1 LADDRVVTDFIFN
14 LVFDKNSKTQGRGH
28 MKQVLQSLKDG
39 ATTLADVPCPQL
51 KSGHVLIRTQQ
62 SLISPGTE
70 KMLVDFGN
78 ASLINKAKQQPDK
91 IRQVLD
97 KIKTDGLFSTLD
109 AVRSKLDQSI
119 PMGYCNV
126 GEVIGVGIGA
136 NEFFIGDRVVSN
148 GAHAEIVSVPKNLCC
163 KIPNDVT
170 NEDAAFTV
178 IGAIALQGIRL
189 AAPTLGET
197 FSVIGL
203 GLIGLLTVQLLKAHG
218 CRVFGMDLDP
228 AKVELAKQFGAEA
241 LDVSSG
247 ADPIAAAF
255 SYSRFR
261 GVDGVIITASTKNN
275 EPIHQAAQMCRQRGR
290 IILVGVTGLELSR
303 ADFYKKE
310 LSFQVSCSYGP
321 GRYDT
326 QYEELGQDYPLG
338 FVRWTEQRNFE
349 AFLDILSHEAI
360 NLQPLLTHRFDFSEA
375 ELAYALLQDPSLRL
389 GILLNYPQTLADQSQ
404 TIRLQAPAVST
415 SSSASIA
422 VIGAGNYAS
431 RVLIPAFKAAGAELK
446 TIAAST
452 GISAAQLGKKF
463 GFEAVSTLTAD
474 IFSKPDINTVVIASR
489 HDSHADYVIKA
500 LQSGKNVFVE
510 KPLCLT
516 FNELQNIEQQFATTP
531 CLLMVGF
538 NRRFSPHVKKIKSLL
553 HTVDAPKSFIMTVN
567 AGDIPASHWT
577 QDQTSGGGRL
587 IGEACHFIDL
597 LRYLA
602 AAPIVSYYAAHLDNT
617 PVRDDKIA
625 ITLTFG
631 DGSLGV
637 INYFANG
644 HRSFPKER
652 LEIFTAGKILQCDNF
667 RKLRGYGWP
676 QFKKMNLF
684 SQDKGQENCA
694 REFMHAVKY
703 GLPAPI
709 PAAEIFEV
717 ARVTLQIAN
726 AIKKET
732 IVDHALT

>member
-1 LADDRVVTDFIFN
+1 
-14 LVFDKNSKTQGRGH
+14 
-28 MKQVLQSLKDG
+28 MKQILQSLKDG

-51 KSGHVLIRTQQ
+51 KPGHVLIRTQQ

-91 IRQVLD
+91 IRMVLD

-109 AVRSKLDQSI
+109 AVRDKLDQTI

-126 GEVIGVGIGA
+126 GEVIAVGQGA
-136 NEFFIGDRVVSN
+136 QEFFIGDRVVSN

-163 KIPNDVT
+163 KIPNTVA

-197 FSVIGL
+197 FTVIGL

-228 AKVELAKQFGAEA
+228 AKVALAKQFGAAA
-241 LDVSSG
+241 LDISSG

-255 SYSRFR
+255 TYSRFR

-349 AFLDILSHEAI
+349 AFLDILTHDAI

-375 ELAYALLQDPSLRL
+375 ELAYALFQDPTLKL
-389 GILLNYPQTLADQSQ
+389 GILLNYPQTVDIENQ
-404 TIRLQAPAVST
+404 TLRLREPAT
-415 SSSASIA
+415 SPSSAESIA

-431 RVLIPAFKAAGAELK
+431 RVLIPAFKAAGAELT

-452 GISAAQLGKKF
+452 GISCAQLGKKF
-463 GFEAVSTLTAD
+463 GFETISTATND
-474 IFSKPDINTVVIASR
+474 IFSNPDVNSVVIASR
-489 HDSHADYVIKA
+489 HDSHAGYVIKA
-500 LQSGKNVFVE
+500 LHSGKNVFVE

-516 FNELQNIEQQFATTP
+516 LDELQNIEQQYAATP
-531 CLLMVGF
+531 RLLMVGF
-538 NRRFSPHVKKIKSLL
+538 NRRFAPHVIKIKSLL
-553 HTVDAPKSFIMTVN
+553 HGVTAPKSFIMTVN
-567 AGDIPASHWT
+567 AGEIPASHWT
-577 QDQTSGGGRL
+577 QDQAAGGGRL

-602 AAPIVSYYAAHLDNT
+602 AAPIVSYHAAHVENT
-617 PVRDDKIA
+617 AIRDDKVA
-625 ITLTFG
+625 IMLTFS

-637 INYFANG
+637 IHYFANG
-644 HRSFPKER
+644 HRSYPKER
-652 LEIFTAGKILQCDNF
+652 LEIFTAGKVLQCDNF
-667 RKLRGYGWP
+667 RKLRGYGW
-676 QFKKMNLF
+676 QRFKKMNLF
-684 SQDKGQENCA
+684 SQDKGQKNCA

-726 AIKKET
+726 SINKAT
-732 IVDHALT
+732 TVDHALT

>member
-1 LADDRVVTDFIFN
+1 
-14 LVFDKNSKTQGRGH
+14 
-28 MKQVLQSLKDG
+28 MKQVLQSLKNG
-39 ATTLADVPCPQL
+39 ATTLTDVPCPQI
-51 KSGHVLIRTQQ
+51 KSGHLLIRTQQ

-78 ASLINKAKQQPDK
+78 ASWLNKAKQQPDK
-91 IRQVLD
+91 IRMVLD

-109 AVRSKLDQSI
+109 AVRSKLDHSI

-126 GEVIGVGIGA
+126 GEVIGVGKGA
-136 NEFFIGDRVVSN
+136 HEFFIGDRVVSN

-163 KIPNDVT
+163 KIPPHVST
-170 NEDAAFTV
+170 QDAAFTV
-178 IGAIALQGIRL
+178 VGAIALQGIRL

-197 FSVIGL
+197 FAVIGL

-218 CRVFGMDLDP
+218 CRVFGIDIDP
-228 AKVELAKQFGAEA
+228 AKVNLAKQFGAQA
-241 LDVSSG
+241 LDISSG
-247 ADPIAAAF
+247 VDPIAAAF
-255 SYSRFR
+255 NYSRYR

-275 EPIHQAAQMCRQRGR
+275 EPIHQAAQMCRQRAR

-326 QYEELGQDYPLG
+326 QYEEGGQDYPLG

-349 AFLDILSHEAI
+349 AFLDMLSHAAI

-375 ELAYALLQDPSLRL
+375 EKAYASLQDNTMKL
-389 GILLNYPQTLADQSQ
+389 GILLDYPQDSDQAQ
-404 TIRLQAPAVST
+404 TIRLQEPSVAPSP
-415 SSSASIA
+415 SGSIA

-431 RVLIPAFKAAGAELK
+431 RVLIPAFKKAGAELK
-446 TIAAST
+446 IIGCST
-452 GISAAQLGKKF
+452 GISGAQIGKKY
-463 GFEAVSTLTAD
+463 GFETASTSTAD
-474 IFSKPDINTVVIASR
+474 IFSNPSVDTVVIASR
-489 HDSHADYVIKA
+489 HDSHADYIIQS
-500 LQSGKNVFVE
+500 LHSGKNVFVE

-516 FNELQNIEQQFATTP
+516 LTELNDIQRQYAVTP
-531 CLLMVGF
+531 KLLMVGF

-553 HTVDAPKSFIMTVN
+553 QAVTAPKSFIMTVN

-577 QDQTSGGGRL
+577 QHSATGGGRL

-602 AAPIVSYYAAHLDNT
+602 AAPIVSYQVAHLGNT
-617 PVRDDKIA
+617 PIRDDKVT
-625 ITLTFG
+625 ITLTFS
-631 DGSLGV
+631 DGSLGT
-637 INYFANG
+637 IHYFANG

-652 LEIFTAGKILQCDNF
+652 VEIFAAGKILQCDNF
-667 RKLRGYGWP
+667 RKLQGFGWDS
-676 QFKKMNLF
+676 FKRMNLF
-684 SQDKGQENCA
+684 TQDKGQQHCA
-694 REFMHAVKY
+694 REFMQAVKF

-717 ARVTLQIAN
+717 ARVTLEIAN
-726 AIKKET
+726 SIKKES
-732 IVDHALT
+732 IVEYALT